1 MPSPHPGER
10 VRESV
15 KMAQK
20 RNGSGD
26 IIERLNTA
34 VALLLRDNRKL
45 RRDLVKLSERAAATA
60 TKTAKRGAR
69 AITRRVKKVVP
80 RAKKKVAA
88 KAPAKRKAAPAR
100 TTKKKASSGGTRRT
114 RR

>member
-1 MPSPHPGER
+1 MG
-10 VRESV
+10 
-15 KMAQK
+15 QK
-20 RNGSGD
+20 RSGSD
-26 IIERLNTA
+26 DLIERLNTA
-34 VALLLRDNRKL
+34 VASLLSENRKL
-45 RRDLVKLSERAAATA
+45 RRDLVRLTERAATTA

-100 TTKKKASSGGTRRT
+100 TPKKKASSAGTRRT